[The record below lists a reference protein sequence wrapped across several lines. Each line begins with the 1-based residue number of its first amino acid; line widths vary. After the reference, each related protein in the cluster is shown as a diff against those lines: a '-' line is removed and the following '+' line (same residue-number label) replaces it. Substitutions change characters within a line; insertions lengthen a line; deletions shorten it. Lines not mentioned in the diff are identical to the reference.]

1 MRDVDVTILNWE
13 KYQFRK
19 QIKSPSWFRV
29 ENRLWCDQQFFYFTG
44 EERWVWICLLSLAS
58 QKQSSSLSISLEWFS
73 QNSGVKPESIK
84 VSLEKLKQN
93 NCLEYTLHAR
103 NVDVPECDSTRQ
115 DITRHK
121 KTRQDKT
128 NIFSIAVKQAS
139 PPMPTKD
146 SLENHFLSLSEQ
158 ILKIYP
164 DVEFVSREKE
174 KMKLWLSTNEK
185 KAPKSKSGWT
195 RFVMSWLERGWERH
209 RKTINSERPK
219 ERSIADILAEDEKN
233 GYIDV

>member
-1 MRDVDVTILNWE
+1 MNDIEVTILNWD

-44 EERWVWICLLSLAS
+44 EERWIWICLLSLAS
-58 QKQSSSLSISLEWFS
+58 QKQSATLSISLEWFS
-73 QNSGVKPESIK
+73 QNSGVSVDSIK
-84 VSLEKLKQN
+84 SSLQKLKDN
-93 NCLEYTLHAR
+93 KCLEYTLRGR
-103 NVDVPECDSTRQ
+103 NVHVPECVSTRQ
-115 DITRHK
+115 DITRHN
-121 KTRQDKT
+121 KTRQDITKT
-128 NIFSIAVKQAS
+128 FSIAVKQAS
-139 PPMPTKD
+139 PPMPMKE
-146 SLENHFLSLSEQ
+146 SLENHFFYLSEQ

-164 DVEFVSREKE
+164 DQEFVSREKE

-195 RFVMSWLERGWERH
+195 RFVMGWLERGWERY
-209 RKTINSERPK
+209 RK
-219 ERSIADILAEDEKN
+219 SIGSQKSGFKGIEEILAEEEKD